1 MPNANPKEN
10 PQELLWQIESEMRQI
25 LAQIDSINATIKPWQ
40 LELAAL
46 KDYHKQLRDLH
57 EATQRRTVKPRVV
70 TVERKCVTKV
80 TFDPATQQLLDILK
94 GMSSADMAKLCE
106 SFAAQ
111 NGETETCEQTL
122 IETEE

>member
-1 MPNANPKEN
+1 MPNANGQDT
-10 PQELLWQIESEMRQI
+10 QELLWQVESEIRQI
-25 LAQIDSINATIKPWQ
+25 GAQITAINATIKPYQ
-40 LELAAL
+40 VELTDL
-46 KDYHKQLRDLH
+46 RDYHKQLIDLQ
-57 EATQRRTVKPRVV
+57 ESLQRRAVKPRVV

-94 GMSSADMAKLCE
+94 GMSSADMAKLCD

-111 NGETETCEQTL
+111 NGETETSEQTI

>member
-1 MPNANPKEN
+1 MPNANGQDT
-10 PQELLWQIESEMRQI
+10 QELLWQVESEIRQI
-25 LAQIDSINATIKPWQ
+25 GAQITAINATIKPYQ
-40 LELAAL
+40 VELADL
-46 KDYHKQLRDLH
+46 RDYHKQLIDLQ
-57 EATQRRTVKPRVV
+57 ESLQRRAVKPRVV

-94 GMSSADMAKLCE
+94 GMSSADMAKLCD

-111 NGETETCEQTL
+111 NGETETSEQTI

>member
-1 MPNANPKEN
+1 MPNANGQDT
-10 PQELLWQIESEMRQI
+10 QEMLWQVESEIRQI
-25 LAQIDSINATIKPWQ
+25 GAQITAINATIKPF
-40 LELAAL
+40 LVELADL
-46 KDYHKQLRDLH
+46 RDYHKQLVDLQ
-57 EATQRRTVKPRVV
+57 ETLQRRAVKPRVV

-94 GMSSADMAKLCE
+94 GMSSADMAKLCD

-111 NGETETCEQTL
+111 NGETEVCEQTL